1 MSDNKRRNQAIAGVL
16 TGALVVAVLVGA
28 FFVVRDDSEAPV
40 ASQPT
45 ATTQPAAPVPPAAAP
60 SAAASTAAA
69 AGGSAALSQEPD
81 VQPGTGA
88 VTALAVKELVPG
100 TGETV
105 KAGQTITVNYKVIN
119 YLTGEQIDSS
129 WKNGVSEP
137 FSAQIGVGQLIPG
150 WDQAVPGQKVGS
162 RIQLDVPAAL
172 AYGPEQGDLR
182 FVVDIVSA
190 E

>member
-1 MSDNKRRNQAIAGVL
+1 MSDNKRRSQAIAGVL
-16 TGALVVAVLVGA
+16 CGALVVAVLVGV
-28 FFVVRDDSEAPV
+28 FFVVRDDDEAPV

-45 ATTQPAAPVPPAAAP
+45 AAQTVAPVPPAPSP
-60 SAAASTAAA
+60 SAAAASAAA
-69 AGGSAALSQEPD
+69 SGPAALTSEPD

-105 KAGQTITVNYKVIN
+105 KAGQTITVNYKLIN

-129 WKNGVSEP
+129 WKRGEP
-137 FSAQIGVGQLIPG
+137 FTAQIGVGKLIPG
-150 WDQAVPGQKVGS
+150 WDQAIPGQKVGS

-182 FVVDIVSA
+182 FVVDILSA
-190 E
+190 Q

>member
-1 MSDNKRRNQAIAGVL
+1 MSDKKRRSQAIAGVL
-16 TGALVVAVLVGA
+16 CGALVVAVLVGV
-28 FFVVRDDSEAPV
+28 FFAVRDGGDEAPV
-40 ASQPT
+40 ASQPS
-45 ATTQPAAPVPPAAAP
+45 ATTQPAPPVPPSAVPSSAP
-60 SAAASTAAA
+60 ATAAASGAS
-69 AGGSAALSQEPD
+69 GLSQEPD

-88 VTALAVKELVPG
+88 VTAVTVKELVPG

-119 YLTGEQIDSS
+119 HKTGELIDSS
-129 WKNGVSEP
+129 WENGVSEP
-137 FSAQIGVGQLIPG
+137 FTAQIGVGQLIPG
-150 WDQAVPGQKVGS
+150 WDQGVPGQKVGS

-172 AYGPEQGDLR
+172 AYGPEKGDLR

>member
-1 MSDNKRRNQAIAGVL
+1 MSDNKRRSQAIAGVL
-16 TGALVVAVLVGA
+16 CGALVVAVLVGV
-28 FFVVRDDSEAPV
+28 FFVVRDGSSEAPV

-45 ATTQPAAPVPPAAAP
+45 ATTQPAAPVPPSAEP
-60 SAAASTAAA
+60 SAAASTAA

-88 VTALAVKELVPG
+88 VTALTVKELVPG
-100 TGETV
+100 TGEKV